1 MLCFLPPPFFFQAI
15 YNVWLP
21 VNAGT
26 RRDYVGAA
34 LTSVSSLLML
44 MPSVRRR
51 LIFPAAVTFARS
63 ILREGVPKGSWK
75 RDSFSLWID
84 LYVRSFIPFLSYS
97 VAQSLLHWRGNEN
110 LDRCAPPCFVP
121 PCFYDLCFQ
130 YSFKK

>member
-1 MLCFLPPPFFFQAI
+1 MFSSPFFFQTI

-21 VNAGT
+21 VNAST

-75 RDSFSLWID
+75 RDSFSLRID

-97 VAQSLLHWRGNEN
+97 VAQSLLHWGGNEN
-110 LDRCAPPCFVP
+110 LDRCIPRFVP
-121 PCFYDLCFQ
+121 RCFLRFAF
-130 YSFKK
+130 SVFV

>member
-1 MLCFLPPPFFFQAI
+1 MLCFLSFFFFQAI
-15 YNVWLP
+15 YNVWLA
-21 VNAGT
+21 VNAST

-63 ILREGVPKGSWK
+63 ILREGVPLKDRESAI
-75 RDSFSLWID
+75 RFLCESIEH
-84 LYVRSFIPFLSYS
+84 VRSSYS
-97 VAQSLLHWRGNEN
+97 FLVVAQSFGEEGEAKILIDVFLHMCFLLFTI
-110 LDRCAPPCFVP
+110 CIFM
-121 PCFYDLCFQ
+121 